1 MCLYENIKEG
11 IIIWLLNF
19 RKLNRQ
25 LKTSLV
31 SQQNIFKK
39 QSSHNESVV
48 CTGFIVAEIIATEE
62 SLFAYI

>member
-1 MCLYENIKEG
+1 VD
-11 IIIWLLNF
+11 F
-19 RKLNRQ
+19 RKINSQ
-25 LKTSLV
+25 LKASLV

-48 CTGFIVAEIIATEE
+48 CTSSVVAEIIATEG